1 MDRHAHFCMGALAAK
16 GLNRNGRE
24 AALIARLLIHCL
36 GLVMCFVAA
45 CSPAGAQTAPDDWKA
60 VTEWRKTAARAEVL
74 LDLPLSRRDR
84 VTTDQW
90 EDLRLDLT
98 VQREEAMALGQRG
111 TLKGRIAR
119 AQLAQL
125 DEGSAKGQV
134 ELDWIKQKR
143 NELNQT
149 VASADGPTIAA
160 RDIDARNGVLIHDI
174 DQILRQKRRQKLFS
188 HDHPVLS
195 PATWAAATRDMR
207 TGQIDLSKHASVRQS
222 QSALIGIPLPFRLFL
237 VAAAGLAAAWI
248 AAQCRRSL
256 RAAIDQRSGPASSPR
271 SQLGLAFARDL
282 LDIAI
287 PAAVLLLVLG
297 AISLLTADLPFLT
310 ALSEEII
317 PDGLIVIYA
326 RWLGQSLFNP
336 AFPPSKLVQLPEGK
350 AGVAV
355 RLMTILGFAFAADQ
369 FLEFVDEQPGS
380 SAAIG
385 ALLSFA
391 IVAITSFFTWRLTL
405 VLKDAQGARRSAGG
419 AGSERHDAA
428 RATDAI
434 RPATQ
439 LMSAAAA
446 FAALAALIGFI
457 ALARYLLT
465 STLMSLAAICTALFL
480 YRSLTEAT
488 ELLFRRREG
497 AGSRYLQLLPLAF
510 GFFLFLLTLPIVAIM
525 WGVSAENII
534 DSILALKNGVA
545 VGQIR
550 LSFGNVMT
558 FALVFVLGY
567 ALTRWLQRVLHFA
580 VLDRLHVEAGARA
593 AILTGFGYL
602 GLTLSAL
609 VSITAAGL
617 DLSSLAFI
625 AGALSVGVGFGL
637 QSVVANFVSGIILL
651 IERPIK
657 VGDWIEVGAYSGH
670 VRKIAF
676 RSTHIETFDRHEVI
690 IPNTDLIS
698 GSVTNLTYGGSLGR
712 ITLPVGVAYDCDVD
726 AARTILLDVVTGHA
740 RVLGKPEPSVVLDS
754 LGDSA
759 IEEFGSARL
768 PDQREIRQRRHRAR
782 RGVPCVEQILE
793 EGIAQLVA
801 VFSARFEGHRVAGRQ
816 RHIALQHDPVCFL
829 HPDLVQFDIG

>member
-1 MDRHAHFCMGALAAK
+1 
-16 GLNRNGRE
+16 
-24 AALIARLLIHCL
+24 
-36 GLVMCFVAA
+36 MCFMAA
-45 CSPAGAQTAPDDWKA
+45 CWPAAAQTAPEDWKA
-60 VTEWRKTAARAEVL
+60 ITAWRKTAAHAEAL

-84 VTTDQW
+84 VTIDQW

-98 VQREEAMALGQRG
+98 VQREEAITLGHRG

-125 DEGSAKGQV
+125 DAGSAKGQL

-143 NELNQT
+143 NELNQA

-188 HDHPVLS
+188 HDHPVVS
-195 PATWAAATRDMR
+195 PATWSAATRDVR
-207 TGQIDLSKHASVRQS
+207 TGRIDLARHTSVRQPP
-222 QSALIGIPLPFRLFL
+222 SALIGIPLPFRLFL
-237 VAAAGLAAAWI
+237 VATAGLAAAWI

-256 RAAIDQRSGPASSPR
+256 RATIDQRSGPASSPR

-287 PAAVLLLVLG
+287 PAAVLLLVFA
-297 AISLLTADLPFLT
+297 AISLLTADLPLLT
-310 ALSEEII
+310 ALSGEII
-317 PDGLIVIYA
+317 IDGLSVIYA
-326 RWLGQSLFNP
+326 RWLGQSLFTP
-336 AFPPSKLVQLPEGK
+336 AFPAAQLVQLPEGK
-350 AGVAV
+350 AGVAI
-355 RLMTILGFAFAADQ
+355 RLMTILGFALAAEQ
-369 FLEFVDEQPGS
+369 FLEYVDEQPGS
-380 SAAIG
+380 SAALD

-391 IVAITSFFTWRLTL
+391 IVATTSVFTWRLAA
-405 VLKDAQGARRSAGG
+405 VLKDAQGARRAAGG
-419 AGSERHDAA
+419 AGFERPDAG
-428 RATDAI
+428 RTTDAI
-434 RPATQ
+434 RPATR

-446 FAALAALIGFI
+446 FAALAALNGFV
-457 ALARYLLT
+457 ALARYVLT
-465 STLMSLAAICTALFL
+465 STLLSLAVICTALFL
-480 YRSLTEAT
+480 YRSLTEAS
-488 ELLFRRREG
+488 ERLFRRREG
-497 AGSRYLQLLPLAF
+497 TTSRTPQLLPLAF
-510 GFFLFLLTLPIVAIM
+510 GFFLFLLTLPIIAVM

-550 LSFGNVMT
+550 LSFGSVMT
-558 FALVFVLGY
+558 FALVFLLGY

-580 VLDRLHVEAGARA
+580 VLDRLHVDAGVRA
-593 AILTGFGYL
+593 AVLTGFGYL

-609 VSITAAGL
+609 IAITAAGL

-670 VRKIAF
+670 VHKIAF

-698 GSVTNLTYGGSLGR
+698 GSVTNLTYGDSLGR
-712 ITLPVGVAYDCDVD
+712 VTLPVGVAYDCDVD
-726 AARTILLDVVTGHA
+726 AARKILLGVVTGHPL
-740 RVLGKPEPSVVLDS
+740 VLRKPESSVVLDS

-759 IEEFGSARL
+759 INLKILCFVENVNQRMTVRSDLYLEILAALKKAGIAIPF
-768 PDQREIRQRRHRAR
+768 PQREVRVHTDRAE
-782 RGVPCVEQILE
+782 P
-793 EGIAQLVA
+793 
-801 VFSARFEGHRVAGRQ
+801 ARS
-816 RHIALQHDPVCFL
+816 
-829 HPDLVQFDIG
+829 